1 VTLFSTANQD
11 VAWLNAVNI
20 ALGVVVAICLAV
32 LVLGILRDLQLRARK
47 RASASAGLDGEM
59 SRMMGAA
66 DDHAFAVP
74 NLGLTMADGGE
85 RLDKRKKKSR

>member
-1 VTLFSTANQD
+1 VTLISTASQE

-20 ALGVVVAICLAV
+20 ALGVVVAICLGV
-32 LVLGILRDLQLRARK
+32 LVLGVLRDLQLRARNRVAVSK
-47 RASASAGLDGEM
+47 GLDREM
-59 SRMMGAA
+59 REMMGTA

-85 RLDKRKKKSR
+85 RVDKRTKKSR

>member
-1 VTLFSTANQD
+1 MTLISTASQE

-20 ALGVVVAICLAV
+20 ALGVVVAICLGV
-32 LVLGILRDLQLRARK
+32 LVLGVLRDLQLRARNRVAVSK
-47 RASASAGLDGEM
+47 GLDREM
-59 SRMMGAA
+59 REMMGTA

-85 RLDKRKKKSR
+85 RVDKRTKKSR